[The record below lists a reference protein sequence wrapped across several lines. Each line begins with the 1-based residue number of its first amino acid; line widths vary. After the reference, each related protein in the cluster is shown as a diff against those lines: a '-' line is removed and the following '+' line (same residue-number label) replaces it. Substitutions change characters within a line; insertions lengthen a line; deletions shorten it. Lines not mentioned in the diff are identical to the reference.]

1 MEFDRQDLSWKARH
15 DLRAPSRGAGRLILA
30 LALLAAAAVAA
41 QVESSPS
48 RRARAKVA
56 VTVAERAYLG
66 EFWDYLVMPPDSP
79 IKLRVTT
86 PPLDIYQVGEQA
98 WLAFDP
104 KQMTPIS

>member
-30 LALLAAAAVAA
+30 LLLLAAAAVAA

-56 VTVAERAYLG
+56 VTVAAT
-66 EFWDYLVMPPDSP
+66 PDAP
-79 IKLRVTT
+79 
-86 PPLDIYQVGEQA
+86 
-98 WLAFDP
+98 
-104 KQMTPIS
+104 